1 MLFSWYFTRLY
12 IDIYLHVIMKI
23 SNFFI
28 ILKCSFLLR
37 KNIYIYKET
46 GVLGETNLD
55 INCTVMI
62 SIMMIIFFYQNP
74 YFFDYTK
81 KCEYTKESER
91 SMRIKRFYSPTT
103 PFPVPRFAHELLNL
117 LTIIGLFILSK
128 LFYFWPSVAK

>member
-1 MLFSWYFTRLY
+1 
-12 IDIYLHVIMKI
+12 MKI

-62 SIMMIIFFYQNP
+62 SIMMIIFFYQKTLTFLIIRKNVNIP
-74 YFFDYTK
+74 K
-81 KCEYTKESER
+81 KVSEVCGLSGSIAR
-91 SMRIKRFYSPTT
+91 PPLSPSRDL
-103 PFPVPRFAHELLNL
+103 PMN
-117 LTIIGLFILSK
+117 
-128 LFYFWPSVAK
+128 Y